1 MTSITGVG
9 GHDPLTQALFEYLP
23 GTQGTAG
30 QIAVSIFF
38 FISGLLVTNS
48 LVNKHDLVGFV
59 AARILRI
66 YPDLPPVYVPGPML
80 VTARSEGPLL
90 FLEGLFLPE
99 GGRPLAQVAGSP
111 MRCAA

>member
-1 MTSITGVG
+1 MGKKQHTPEQIIFKLREADV
-9 GHDPLTQALFEYLP
+9 AL
-23 GTQGTAG
+23 GQGKTV
-30 QIAVSIFF
+30 Q
-38 FISGLLVTNS
+38 
-48 LVNKHDLVGFV
+48 D
-59 AARILRI
+59 
-66 YPDLPPVYVPGPML
+66 DLPPVYVPGPML